1 MIPRIKKWIV
11 ALLLL
16 SIAIFS
22 AAFPL
27 PALILRDSSGAI
39 LYKLYISPGDSFILS
54 FIHSVENTPVED
66 EYRGVNGRIRLW
78 EERTVSHN
86 AGLPSEAPRN
96 GRFIMGPDWMHV
108 RGGGQSLSLMRY
120 RVGNERLG
128 RNVLIFSEK
137 NKILLFEKHPLSVIE
152 FSIGR

>member
-1 MIPRIKKWIV
+1 MIPRIKKWIL
-11 ALLLL
+11 AILLL
-16 SIAIFS
+16 SIVVYS
-22 AAFPL
+22 AAIPL
-27 PALILRDSSGAI
+27 PALILRDSSGSI
-39 LYKLYISPGDSFILS
+39 LYKFYISPGDSFTLR

-108 RGGGQSLSLMRY
+108 RGGGQSLALMRY
-120 RVGNERLG
+120 RVGNKDLG
-128 RNVLIFSEK
+128 RNILILSER
-137 NKILLFEKHPLSVIE
+137 NKISLFEKHPLSVIE